1 MAVFDTH
8 RAFQALKDAG
18 FSERQAEALID
29 VGSEGYG
36 ALATKDDLKA
46 LEQATKDNLMALEQ
60 ATKDNLMALE
70 QATKADIAAVR
81 EEMATRA
88 DLKALEQ
95 ATKADLKDLEL
106 RLTPRLGALIVGA
119 AGVLAILDFLP

>member
-8 RAFQALKDAG
+8 RAFQALTDAG
-18 FSERQAEALID
+18 FSERQAQALID
-29 VGSEGYG
+29 VGGEGYG
-36 ALATKDDLKA
+36 ALATKSDLKI
-46 LEQATKDNLMALEQ
+46 LEQATKNDL
-60 ATKDNLMALE
+60 KALE

-81 EEMATRA
+81 EVMATKA

-106 RLTPRLGALIVGA
+106 RITLRLGALIVGA
-119 AGVLAILDFLP
+119 AGVLAVLDFLP

>member
-8 RAFQALKDAG
+8 RAFQALMGAG
-18 FSERQAEALID
+18 FSERQAQALID

-46 LEQATKDNLMALEQ
+46 LEQATRSDLKALE
-60 ATKDNLMALE
+60 ADIADVREVM
-70 QATKADIAAVR
+70 ATKAD
-81 EEMATRA
+81 
-88 DLKALEQ
+88 LQALEQ

-106 RLTPRLGALIVGA
+106 RITLRLGALIVGA
-119 AGVLAILDFLP
+119 AGVLAVLDFIP

>member
-8 RAFQALKDAG
+8 RAFQALMGAG
-18 FSERQAEALID
+18 FSERQAQALID

-46 LEQATKDNLMALEQ
+46 LEQVTKSDL
-60 ATKDNLMALE
+60 KALE
-70 QATKADIAAVR
+70 QATKAELASVR
-81 EEMATRA
+81 EAMATKA

-106 RLTPRLGALIVGA
+106 RITLRLGALIVGA
-119 AGVLAILDFLP
+119 AGVLAVLDFIP